1 MDEAKGPESSSAA
14 SVLPSL
20 SKSLFE
26 ALAARD
32 YLTSVAGSALPG
44 LSHSL
49 VDGLRAREH
58 LDSLA
63 AWVLPSL
70 PDALGARD
78 HLSSLVTSVVPSP
91 GVLDWVSK
99 MSEPPVMP
107 ASLFTLPELEVAS
120 GLISSVSKMLEPPVM
135 DASLFTLPELQLAPG
150 LISSVSKMLEMPL
163 MPTSL
168 FTLPELELASGLI
181 SSVSKMLDTPL
192 MPTSLFT
199 LPELELA
206 SGLIS
211 SVSKMLDTPLMPTS
225 LFTLPELQPALG
237 LGPPLA
243 TDTPEDYG
251 PLAGSGMNHLDE
263 SLWIALS
270 PLPSTFRE
278 MHWGAWEALLS
289 AGPDSRRQS
298 AHSARELIDWMLRT
312 LAPDHVFPA
321 EHISREGYRGRPT
334 RAMRVE
340 WILQGH
346 GREHRT
352 RVVKQL
358 QAVHDQ
364 LAAVAHTGRA
374 SVQYVR
380 GLLRSTEGLLLA
392 LTSPPH
398 A

>member
-150 LISSVSKMLEMPL
+150 LISSVSKMLEM
-163 MPTSL
+163 
-168 FTLPELELASGLI
+168 
-181 SSVSKMLDTPL
+181 PL